1 MEQKNVK
8 VLDKGEKCDLKTK
21 RDSAVYV
28 TNDSHG
34 LGAHPHTAVQS
45 SLKVCTGMSCKT
57 SLICHPGNHIVKN
70 YHNFIKSGLPHRVLF
85 YENDQWEDFPEN
97 IVSLIQDDFRS
108 KKGITEAGY
117 QNEQFLL
124 DFIHMVCVILQTGL
138 VKPVAWIDDHG
149 KSFFPELHCQ
159 HYALNR
165 CYHSNKDIQAYMGPE
180 PNGAHEVTAQ
190 FKISNSAA
198 KSSSSGADNGYIP
211 NLKRVKSEE
220 NSTSDQNT
228 YAEVN
233 EVVGENDP
241 GSVLPLNIPA
251 FGACQAPAGGH
262 HVNRAV
268 QDMLLQGLGKFI
280 DPKDIVGIHR
290 TPLRN
295 DVGLVRYN
303 IFREWVETTKKA
315 RGNANVRYA
324 WLASTKDAVEEMM
337 MHGVLKP
344 PFHNRLYGNG
354 IHLTPATCSSIWYCD
369 VDENGIIC
377 LMLCRII
384 MGNVE
389 LIHPG
394 SNQCQ
399 PSNENFDT
407 GVDDLHKP
415 KHYII
420 WDVNLYTYIYAEF
433 TVTFKAT
440 SKVEEC
446 LFGKESTCN
455 VSALTNS
462 NSPHSLLQDKTFQPN
477 LACTNQSQIPV
488 SRASPRI
495 PTSPWMPFSMLFA
508 AISTKVSPEDMDL
521 VHTHYNDF
529 KERKITRIDLVKK
542 LRQIT
547 GDNLLVSTIM
557 RLQHKIPPMARH
569 KPPEPWSERR
579 SAVWSHQD
587 QFPRSANQKA
597 TLICVNQFPLPA
609 AVVEAGRGGKKVVYV
624 HVFVRQALES
634 RADEDREESVVGSLS
649 QDQKPELPVIPC

>member
-8 VLDKGEKCDLKTK
+8 VLDKGEKCDLKRK

-34 LGAHPHTAVQS
+34 LVAHPHTAVQS
-45 SLKVCTGMSCKT
+45 SLKVYTGMSCKT
-57 SLICHPGNHIVKN
+57 GLICYPGNHIVKN
-70 YHNFIKSGLPHRVLF
+70 YRNFIKSGLPHRVLF

-97 IVSLIQDDFRS
+97 IVHLVQDDFRS

-117 QNEQFLL
+117 QNQHFLL

-149 KSFFPELHCQ
+149 KSFFPELHSHQ
-159 HYALNR
+159 YALNR
-165 CYHSNKDIQAYMGPE
+165 CYHSNKEIRAYMSPE
-180 PNGAHEVTAQ
+180 PNGTHEVTAQ

-198 KSSSSGADNGYIP
+198 KSSSSGADNGFIP

-241 GSVLPLNIPA
+241 GSVFPLNIPA

-268 QDMLLQGLGKFI
+268 QNMLLQGLGKFI
-280 DPKDIVGIHR
+280 DPKNIVGIHR

-303 IFREWVETTKKA
+303 IFQEWVETTKKA

-344 PFHNRLYGNG
+344 PFHERLYGNG
-354 IHLTPATCSSIWYCD
+354 IHLTPTNCSNICARYCD
-369 VDENGIIC
+369 VDENGIIY

-433 TVTFKAT
+433 TVTFQAT

-446 LFGKESTCN
+446 LLGKESTCN

-477 LACTNQSQIPV
+477 LGCTNQSQVPV
-488 SRASPRI
+488 SRAAPRI

-508 AISTKVSPEDMDL
+508 AISTKVSTEDMDL

-529 KERKITRIDLVKK
+529 KKRKINRIDLIKK
-542 LRQIT
+542 LRQII
-547 GDNLLVSTIM
+547 GDKLLVSTIM
-557 RLQHKIPPMARH
+557 RLQHKLPPMARH
-569 KPPEPWSERR
+569 EPPEPSSR
-579 SAVWSHQD
+579 SLRNNS
-587 QFPRSANQKA
+587 
-597 TLICVNQFPLPA
+597 
-609 AVVEAGRGGKKVVYV
+609 
-624 HVFVRQALES
+624 
-634 RADEDREESVVGSLS
+634 
-649 QDQKPELPVIPC
+649 